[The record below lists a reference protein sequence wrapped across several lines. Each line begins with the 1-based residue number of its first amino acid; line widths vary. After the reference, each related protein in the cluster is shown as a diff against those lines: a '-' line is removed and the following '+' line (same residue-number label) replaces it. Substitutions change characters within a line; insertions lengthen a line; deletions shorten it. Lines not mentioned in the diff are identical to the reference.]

1 MNMTDILRSFIRAE
15 WTSNWELHLRTLTEM
30 LAYLATAGHNLYV
43 KCARLYLQEMASLP
57 NDHPD
62 VHEKFMSGYH
72 SVRRSDRFWGGL
84 STDLIIEQVLIRSV
98 KTSGGLTRAKG
109 INKQQVWLL
118 SLPICTETNRV
129 MQSLSGVDICK
140 AGMQCDLKDT
150 VTVLISLAE
159 RSPIAEDPSLRNI
172 MTGVNADSNVNVDAA
187 AEVGTKILES
197 MTGKSVCS
205 YSFSRCA
212 QAITMASKSS
222 LTIGDESLQVDPQ
235 LLFQRLILTCNS
247 AEENPAQKPGLADAI
262 WSTVS
267 PDAKTGPTTQVHYG
281 LDGGALLHRVP
292 WPRGNGTYRDVLAA
306 YTSCVSCKYG
316 RPTVV

>member
-1 MNMTDILRSFIRAE
+1 M
-15 WTSNWELHLRTLTEM
+15 
-30 LAYLATAGHNLYV
+30 
-43 KCARLYLQEMASLP
+43 
-57 NDHPD
+57 
-62 VHEKFMSGYH
+62 
-72 SVRRSDRFWGGL
+72 
-84 STDLIIEQVLIRSV
+84 RSV

-109 INKQQVWLL
+109 INKHQRLVWLL

-129 MQSLSGVDICK
+129 MQSLSGVDFNSGEQNKDICK

-159 RSPIAEDPSLRNI
+159 RSPFAEDPSLRNI

-205 YSFSRCA
+205 YSFSRYA

-222 LTIGDESLQVDPQ
+222 LTIGDESLQVDLQ

-247 AEENPAQKPGLADAI
+247 AEELTSVFQYELTSYPTALFESPLMMNPAQKPGLADAI

-267 PDAKTGPTTQVHYG
+267 PDTKTGPTT
-281 LDGGALLHRVP
+281 HRVP
-292 WPRGNGTYRDVLAA
+292 WPHGNGTYRDVLAA
-306 YTSCVSCKYG
+306 YTSYLSCKYG
-316 RPTVV
+316 RLTVVFDGYDISTNYSTQKRRAAGKVAPTISFTEDMQVTSKREESLSTCSVMLFVGLIVR